1 MVDVLYRQD
10 QGVENLHSK
19 HWWNYAGILSFGAL
33 VAETAS
39 GGICGVASPTR
50 QDGKENRERAEE
62 AAVAG
67 K

>member
-1 MVDVLYRQD
+1 MVDVLYSED
-10 QGVENLHSK
+10 QGVENLQCK
-19 HWWNYAGILSFGAL
+19 NWWNVAGILSFGAL

-39 GGICGVASPTR
+39 GGVCGVASPTR
-50 QDGKENRERAEE
+50 QDDKENRKRAEE